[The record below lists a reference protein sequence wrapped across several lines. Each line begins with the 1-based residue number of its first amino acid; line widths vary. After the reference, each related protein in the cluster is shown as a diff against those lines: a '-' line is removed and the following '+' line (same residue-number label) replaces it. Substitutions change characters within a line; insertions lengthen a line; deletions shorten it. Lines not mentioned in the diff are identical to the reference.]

1 MVRIKGDA
9 WVAIGLLA
17 ACAVFLRDL
26 LSTESSGA
34 YVQSTTLPVVLAIA
48 LAALSLALLGW
59 SLLQSV
65 RRPPPPRRL
74 RSGLTPATRSAALR
88 VSSLIVLIVL
98 YITAL
103 PWFGFLITTAVLIA
117 GASLLYG
124 NRRPLSIIGVM
135 VFLPAGLLL
144 FFEKYMIVL
153 LPSARLFE

>member
-26 LSTESSGA
+26 LSTDSSGA
-34 YVQSTTLPVVLAIA
+34 YVKSTTLPVVLAIA
-48 LAALSLALLGW
+48 LVALSLLLLGW

-65 RRPPPPRRL
+65 RHPPPPRPPGG
-74 RSGLTPATRSAALR
+74 GLTPATRSALR
-88 VSSLIVLIVL
+88 VPSLIVLIVL

>member
-1 MVRIKGDA
+1 MRRIKGDA

-26 LSTESSGA
+26 LLTDSSGA
-34 YVQSTTLPVVLAIA
+34 YVKSTTLPVILTIA
-48 LAALSLALLGW
+48 LAGLSLVLLGW
-59 SLLQSV
+59 SLLQSITH
-65 RRPPPPRRL
+65 RPPPGVVL
-74 RSGLTPATRSAALR
+74 APATRNAALR

-103 PWFGFLITTAVLIA
+103 PWLGFLIATAVLVA